1 MSQRRPIISFAT
13 SKGGSGKSTCCI
25 VLAGVLADQGG
36 RIAIIDT
43 DPTQTILRWSKREG
57 RPEGISVYSATS
69 EDELLDAIDDA
80 GPRHHVI
87 LIDVEGRAS
96 IVGNMAMGKSQ
107 LVIVPVQPS
116 EPDGHE
122 AAKTIKAIKTAA
134 RAHER
139 EIKFAAVMN
148 RMAGAIRSKTYQ
160 NIVEQFEAGGVPIAA
175 HLVDRE
181 AYRRTFMEGGT
192 IFTLESGSKAQAGQL
207 EKARAEAYVFGERI
221 GRMVGLV
228 AQGGGQAADDTVAAQ
243 AVDTFRRAALAGSAD
258 ADGDAGDGEG
268 ETLDDVA
275 GRVLEEMEAGR

>member
-1 MSQRRPIISFAT
+1 MTERRRPIIAFAT

-25 VLAGVLADQGG
+25 VLAAVLADQGG
-36 RIAIIDT
+36 RVAIIDT
-43 DPTQTILRWSKREG
+43 DPTQTVMRWARRDG
-57 RPEGISVYSATS
+57 CPETITVYSATS

-80 GPRHHVI
+80 MPRHHVV

-96 IVGNMAMGKSQ
+96 VVGNMAMGKST

-139 EIKFAAVMN
+139 DIKFAAVMN
-148 RMAGAIRSKTYQ
+148 RMAGAIRSKTYL
-160 NIVEQFEAGGVPIAA
+160 NILDQFERGGVPIAA

-192 IFTLESGSKAQAGQL
+192 IFTLESGSKAQDVQL
-207 EKARAEAYVFGERI
+207 EKARAEAYLFGERI
-221 GRMVGLV
+221 GRMIGLV
-228 AQGGGQAADDTVAAQ
+228 SGGGGLSADDAVAERAAD
-243 AVDTFRRAALAGSAD
+243 TFARAALAGLD
-258 ADGDAGDGEG
+258 AGEG
-268 ETLDDVA
+268 EGEGDTLDDIAVRELA
-275 GRVLEEMEAGR
+275 ALGAEP